1 MTTPVFAKRRLFGV
15 LLATLLL
22 LGSGVG
28 VQARDYPDSRSK
40 RQPQSAK
47 PARISAG
54 QAANIAQSAT
64 GAKVLAVKFQRGYYR
79 VKLLRSNGVVFS
91 ARVDAYNGRIRR

>member
-1 MTTPVFAKRRLFGV
+1 MTKPVSAKRRVLGALMASLLFFS
-15 LLATLLL
+15 
-22 LGSGVG
+22 SGVG
-28 VQARDYPDSRSK
+28 AQVRDYPDSRSK
-40 RQPQSAK
+40 RPAKSAK

-64 GAKVLAVKFQRGYYR
+64 GAKVLAVNFQRGYYR

-91 ARVDAYNGRIRR
+91 VLVDAYTGRIRR

>member
-1 MTTPVFAKRRLFGV
+1 MRPAIVKKRLFGA

-22 LGSGVG
+22 VGSVG
-28 VQARDYPDSRSK
+28 VQAARDYPDANGK
-40 RQPQSAK
+40 RQAQSAK

-91 ARVDAYNGRIRR
+91 VRVDAYSGRVSR

>member
-1 MTTPVFAKRRLFGV
+1 MTKPVRVKKRLFGA
-15 LLATLLL
+15 LLAALLL
-22 LGSGVG
+22 LSSGVG
-28 VQARDYPDSRSK
+28 VQARDYPDAGSK
-40 RQPQSAK
+40 RQERSAK

-79 VKLLRSNGVVFS
+79 VKLLRANGVVFS
-91 ARVDAYNGRIRR
+91 VRVDAYNGRISR

>member
-1 MTTPVFAKRRLFGV
+1 MFSNRRLLGA
-15 LLATLLL
+15 LIASLLL
-22 LGSGVG
+22 VGGSVG
-28 VQARDYPDSRSK
+28 AQARDYPDARGK
-40 RQPQSAK
+40 RQAQAAK

-54 QAANIAQSAT
+54 QAANIAQAAT

-91 ARVDAYNGRIRR
+91 VLVDAYTGRLSR